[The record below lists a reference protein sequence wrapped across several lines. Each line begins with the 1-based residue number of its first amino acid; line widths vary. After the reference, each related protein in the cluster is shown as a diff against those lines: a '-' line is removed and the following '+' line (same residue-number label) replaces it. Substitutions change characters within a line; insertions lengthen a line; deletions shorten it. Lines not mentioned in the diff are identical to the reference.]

1 MRAKLTILAVIV
13 AFVLTS
19 CGKQAEPTA
28 LQETDSTQTGQA
40 QQSAQLDQ
48 RQLKLS
54 IGDMT
59 VTTEWENNESV
70 DALKD
75 LIKEEPMV
83 IPMSMYGGFE
93 QVGDLGSELPS
104 DDEQMKTK
112 AGDIVLYAGNQIVLF
127 YGSNT
132 WEYTKLGRIVDLS
145 QSEIEEI
152 LGKEDTT
159 ITLEIE

>member
-1 MRAKLTILAVIV
+1 MRAKLIILAVIV

-70 DALKD
+70 DAL
-75 LIKEEPMV
+75 
-83 IPMSMYGGFE
+83 
-93 QVGDLGSELPS
+93 
-104 DDEQMKTK
+104 T
-112 AGDIVLYAGNQIVLF
+112 
-127 YGSNT
+127 
-132 WEYTKLGRIVDLS
+132 
-145 QSEIEEI
+145 
-152 LGKEDTT
+152 
-159 ITLEIE
+159 

>member
-1 MRAKLTILAVIV
+1 MI
-13 AFVLTS
+13 
-19 CGKQAEPTA
+19 
-28 LQETDSTQTGQA
+28 
-40 QQSAQLDQ
+40 
-48 RQLKLS
+48 
-54 IGDMT
+54 
-59 VTTEWENNESV
+59 
-70 DALKD
+70 KD
-75 LIKEEPMV
+75 EPMV